1 MIIGLSIALFA
12 LLFTLWVW
20 TMYASYKIESG
31 VGTDKVNLSHFYEA
45 LNKTVRFGRR
55 GYYASIMYLRK
66 GASWSNKKITDGFI
80 KIVPSSRE
88 AFEER
93 DQLTGLHAGPM
104 SFFLQSISESRKKS
118 LKHLSRT
125 KKMI

>member
-1 MIIGLSIALFA
+1 MIIGLSILLFA
-12 LLFTLWVW
+12 LLITLWVW

-31 VGTDKVNLSHFYEA
+31 VNNDKVSLSPFY
-45 LNKTVRFGRR
+45 TTIDRSVRLGRR
-55 GYYASIMYLRK
+55 GYYASMMYLRK
-66 GASWSNKKITDGFI
+66 GASWGNKKVTDGFI

-88 AFEER
+88 AFEEK

-118 LKHLSRT
+118 LKHLSSA